1 MKHISIV
8 NDIKNMSSPNAVNS
22 RGRKLCPITFDVLT
36 TNNTINIDGVLYST
50 KGFSKWVCS
59 ELARDYDR
67 LVALCEMSYLFQE
80 KTFFVKY
87 LHIRSPMT
95 NLPYDIPTLTIIY
108 DVFLWKYYV
117 LPIYCIYDFIKKYK
131 GSEIQ
136 I

>member
-8 NDIKNMSSPNAVNS
+8 NDIKNASSPNAVNA
-22 RGRKLCPITFDVLT
+22 RGKKLCPITFDILT
-36 TNNTINIDGVLYST
+36 TNNTINIDDVLYST
-50 KGFSKWVCS
+50 KGFSKWVYS

-95 NLPYDIPTLTIIY
+95 NLPYNISTLALIY
-108 DVFLWKYYV
+108 NIFISQYYRE
-117 LPIYCIYDFIKKYK
+117 PIYCVYDFIKKHK
-131 GSEIQ
+131 GIETSM
-136 I
+136 

>member
-8 NDIKNMSSPNAVNS
+8 NDIKNVSSPNAVNS

-36 TNNTINIDGVLYST
+36 TNNTINIDDVLYST

-67 LVALCEMSYLFQE
+67 LVALCEMSYLFKE

-95 NLPYDIPTLTIIY
+95 NLPYNVSTISIIY
-108 DVFLWKYYV
+108 NIFISQYYRE
-117 LPIYCIYDFIKKYK
+117 PIYCVYDFIKKHK
-131 GSEIQ
+131 GIEASM
-136 I
+136 